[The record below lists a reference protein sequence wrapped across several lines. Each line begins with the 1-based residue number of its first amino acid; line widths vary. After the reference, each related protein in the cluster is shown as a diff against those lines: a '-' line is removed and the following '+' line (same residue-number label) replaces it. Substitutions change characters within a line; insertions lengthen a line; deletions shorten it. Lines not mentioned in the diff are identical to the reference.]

1 MARTASTSATAG
13 LQEEQRLLRET
24 IGEFARRVVAPRA
37 AQIDRDDEF
46 PWDLYR
52 QLGELGIL
60 GMTLPREY
68 GGEGIDNVS
77 LCIALEELAAASA
90 TLANAALLAKIQG
103 DLLLRNCDEA
113 QKRRWLPPLARGE
126 QICLIAAT
134 EPGTGSDVAA
144 IATTAV
150 RRDGGYVLNGEK
162 VYITCGLVGAFA
174 VVLAKTDP
182 AGGHRGLSA
191 FIVEADRPGYRA
203 EKSDEFMG
211 MRGLGTSSVR
221 FEDCWVPAE
230 NLIGEEGGGFNAA
243 MHSFTTGRIVIATL
257 ALGIA
262 RAALDESR
270 KYAEQRQA
278 FGRPIGDFQAVQF
291 MLADMATEIE
301 AARLLI
307 YQAARL
313 KDEGAPFA
321 KEASMAKLFA
331 SDAAQRATTNAV
343 QIHGGYGYTKAATV
357 ERLYRDAKL
366 TQIYEGTNQIQRV
379 VIARA
384 LRKEPLPA

>member
-1 MARTASTSATAG
+1 MAVTADTSTGASSDDARG
-13 LQEEQRLLRET
+13 LLRET
-24 IGEFARRVVAPRA
+24 VREFARREVAPRA

-60 GMTLPREY
+60 GMTLPAEY

-90 TLANAALLAKIQG
+90 TLGNAALLAKIQG
-103 DLLLRNCDEA
+103 DMILRNGNEA
-113 QKRRWLPPLARGE
+113 QKRRYLPPLARGE

-144 IATTAV
+144 IETTAV
-150 RRDGGYVLNGEK
+150 RRDGGYVLNGTK
-162 VYITCGLVGAFA
+162 VYITAGLVGSFA

-191 FIVEADRPGYRA
+191 FIVESGTPGYSA

-211 MRGLGTSSVR
+211 LRGLGTSSIR
-221 FEDCWVPAE
+221 FEDCFVPAAK
-230 NLIGEEGGGFNAA
+230 LLGEENGGFNAA

-262 RAALDESR
+262 RAALEESR
-270 KYAEQRQA
+270 RYAEQRRA
-278 FGRPIGDFQAVQF
+278 FGQPIGDFQAVQF
-291 MLADMATEIE
+291 MLADMVTEIE

-307 YQAARL
+307 HQAARL

-331 SDAAQRATTNAV
+331 SDTAQRATTNAV

-379 VIARA
+379 IIARA

>member
-1 MARTASTSATAG
+1 MSVAAD
-13 LQEEQRLLRET
+13 QQRMIRDMVRDFAQRE
-24 IGEFARRVVAPRA
+24 VAPRA
-37 AQIDRDDEF
+37 AEIDRTDTF

-68 GGEGIDNVS
+68 GGEGLDNVS
-77 LCIALEELAAASA
+77 LCVALEELAVASA
-90 TLANAALLAKIQG
+90 TVANAALLAKIQG
-103 DLLLRNCDEA
+103 DMLLRNANED
-113 QKRRWLPPLARGE
+113 QKQRYLPPLARGE
-126 QICLIAAT
+126 QICLIGAT
-134 EPGTGSDVAA
+134 EPGAGSDVAA
-144 IATTAV
+144 FETTAL
-150 RRDGGYVLNGEK
+150 RRDGGYVLNGTK
-162 VYITCGLVGAFA
+162 VYITCGLVGSFA

-191 FIVEADRPGYRA
+191 FIVERDTPGFSA

-211 MRGLGTSSVR
+211 MRGLATSSLR
-221 FEDCWVPAE
+221 FEDCFVPAE
-230 NLIGEEGGGFNAA
+230 NLLGEENRGFYAA
-243 MHSFTTGRIVIATL
+243 MHSFTIGRIVIATL

-262 RAALDESR
+262 RAALEESLR
-270 KYAEQRQA
+270 YAEQRRA
-278 FGRPIGDFQAVQF
+278 FGQPIGDFQAVQF

-307 YQAARL
+307 HQAARL
-313 KDEGAPFA
+313 KDEDRPFA
-321 KEASMAKLFA
+321 IEASMAKLFA
-331 SDAAQRATTNAV
+331 SDTAQRATTNAV

-379 VIARA
+379 IIARQ
-384 LRKEPLPA
+384 LRQESHG